1 MILAISSQLLSLFI
15 SFDFFSIKI
24 GVSLFYFLF
33 RRFVKSWNVSSCVWL
48 LILTWSIKSDRY
60 IENMFRLKWPV
71 FPPFLTIST
80 WGIKWLGQF
89 PLRFRVEYYY
99 GVTTLRMNFIQRIS
113 LSVLRKEI
121 AKTWVGVYYESS
133 VCVCGKAK
141 GRGSKCDT
149 DGIDRAFTFRTDSN
163 RKFQLG
169 CVGRGRKRDLLKTLA
184 ICRLCID
191 NSVWPHRPHRTKS
204 QLLTRLLLHS
214 NLKSVIHM
222 SYPP

>member
-1 MILAISSQLLSLFI
+1 
-15 SFDFFSIKI
+15 
-24 GVSLFYFLF
+24 
-33 RRFVKSWNVSSCVWL
+33 

-121 AKTWVGVYYESS
+121 AKTWVGVYYQSS
-133 VCVCGKAK
+133 VCVC
-141 GRGSKCDT
+141 
-149 DGIDRAFTFRTDSN
+149 
-163 RKFQLG
+163 
-169 CVGRGRKRDLLKTLA
+169 VGRPG
-184 ICRLCID
+184 
-191 NSVWPHRPHRTKS
+191 
-204 QLLTRLLLHS
+204 Q
-214 NLKSVIHM
+214 
-222 SYPP
+222 

>member
-15 SFDFFSIKI
+15 SFDFFRSKI
-24 GVSLFYFLF
+24 RVSLFYFLF
-33 RRFVKSWNVSSCVWL
+33 KEIYKVLWL

-60 IENMFRLKWPV
+60 IENMLRLKWPV
-71 FPPFLTIST
+71 FPPFLTISS

-89 PLRFRVEYYY
+89 PLRFQDEYYY

-121 AKTWVGVYYESS
+121 AKTWVGVDYQS
-133 VCVCGKAK
+133 CGWK

-169 CVGRGRKRDLLKTLA
+169 CVGGEKT
-184 ICRLCID
+184 RPFE
-191 NSVWPHRPHRTKS
+191 NSCDMSSVHR
-204 QLLTRLLLHS
+204 
-214 NLKSVIHM
+214 
-222 SYPP
+222 